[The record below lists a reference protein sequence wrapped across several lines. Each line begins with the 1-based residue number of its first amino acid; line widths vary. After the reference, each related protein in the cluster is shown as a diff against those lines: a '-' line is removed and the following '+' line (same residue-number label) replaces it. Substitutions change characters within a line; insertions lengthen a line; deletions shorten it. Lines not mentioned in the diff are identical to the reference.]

1 MSDSKRPLALRRPA
15 LFVEPTSCFACPA
28 PAGSGTSTRRA
39 VLVSLGGTL
48 LTVAC
53 GRREP
58 IAPAVAAAVPIT
70 AEATG
75 FHHLSQALTG
85 HADLDATT
93 AARLAQAFARTA
105 PDLHAHFA
113 ALGELVQVGMSAP
126 EVLAAATAAGLKP
139 VALAIVAAWYTG
151 TVGKGTSAVT
161 VSYRDALMQRPVADA
176 LTPPTYIGGGPAW
189 WTAPPPEVGL
199 PARAVRPAAAS
210 TVGSTR

>member
-15 LFVEPTSCFACPA
+15 IFVEPASCFVCPA
-28 PAGSGTSTRRA
+28 PAGSGASTRRA
-39 VLVSLGGTL
+39 VLVSLGGAL

-53 GRREP
+53 GRREA
-58 IAPAVAAAVPIT
+58 IAPAAAAAMPIA

-85 HADLDATT
+85 HADLDVTT
-93 AARLAQAFARTA
+93 AGRLAQAFARTA

-199 PARAVRPAAAS
+199 PARAVRSAAAS
-210 TVGSTR
+210 TPGSTR